1 MDRKMSARELW
12 GDSETDNVSETDWDQ
27 KKGYSTAGEES
38 PVENIAQEDISS
50 PENGSETESE
60 GDDVE
65 SSGSNYE
72 SSSSFERRKQELK
85 MKKMKALHNTKA
97 AKSATS
103 KQAAASR
110 KQKHNM
116 SKERAYVDSPRSV
129 YAREKFSTGQK
140 SPNKRKIVV
149 SSPSEESSSEME
161 FEAPP
166 KVPSTKK
173 VPPKKKAAKVS
184 VEKVVD
190 NNIGKKPA
198 KGTKL
203 PAKRIDMQFAG
214 DMRAGVPIV
223 DSRPGKNTLVQAG
236 KGQIPEEAVN
246 PRLQRCMRLIHLKF
260 SLPKKPRLDQHRH
273 NWLGCG

>member
-1 MDRKMSARELW
+1 MRVKYVILPISYIVGVSEIEIPADTFFSPSGNVVPVHPNTIEYAKKLLDELSASKPAAAATEKRVVPEVPRFLPNTMGRKMSTRELW

-85 MKKMKALHNTKA
+85 MKKMKALHNKKA

-103 KQAAASR
+103 KQAAAGR

-116 SKERAYVDSPRSV
+116 SKERAYC
-129 YAREKFSTGQK
+129 K
-140 SPNKRKIVV
+140 SPFFSAHLILAFWGSLAKIRSRDNLVR
-149 SSPSEESSSEME
+149 
-161 FEAPP
+161 
-166 KVPSTKK
+166 
-173 VPPKKKAAKVS
+173 AK
-184 VEKVVD
+184 
-190 NNIGKKPA
+190 IWY
-198 KGTKL
+198 TLKL
-203 PAKRIDMQFAG
+203 G
-214 DMRAGVPIV
+214 MR
-223 DSRPGKNTLVQAG
+223 
-236 KGQIPEEAVN
+236 
-246 PRLQRCMRLIHLKF
+246 
-260 SLPKKPRLDQHRH
+260 
-273 NWLGCG
+273 